1 MLSISNLNLLPAIV
15 YGIDLLAALPTCMSA
30 ESVQGTEVKWG

>member
-15 YGIDLLAALPTCMSA
+15 YGIDLLAALSTCMSA
-30 ESVQGTEVKWG
+30 ESVQGTEVEWG